1 MGNELFYIP
10 ESFRFQLT
18 TGSSSIVN
26 STHSLTFANKI
37 RFTNTDLSLV
47 HFVKGRLVDT
57 YGEEGQGENVGT
69 NTAGNARWA
78 PGICGY
84 SITGSGID
92 NSAVVEYK
100 DIPLCNEGTG
110 NKTLWVAFAPET
122 NMPSD
127 AQGHNNWMQ
136 WLESRTME
144 QIQDEG
150 GLSNW
155 KTQLD
160 HSATQWGL
168 GQEVLHAEYPCQYGY
183 KDREAFWNI
192 SVIPETGGFG
202 AQMVFMENLA
212 ATDKSEDYQLKVLY
226 EYGNCQYNFS
236 RNATPTRVLPNVVPV
251 GPSPGIPA
259 PL

>member
-1 MGNELFYIP
+1 M
-10 ESFRFQLT
+10 
-18 TGSSSIVN
+18 
-26 STHSLTFANKI
+26 
-37 RFTNTDLSLV
+37 SLV

-57 YGEEGQGENVGT
+57 YAQAGQGKMVGT
-69 NTAGNARWA
+69 NEVGNATWA
-78 PGICGY
+78 PGFAGY
-84 SITGSGID
+84 SITGSGIN
-92 NSAVVEYK
+92 NSVVLEYK
-100 DIPLCNEGTG
+100 DLPLCAEGTG
-110 NKTLWVAFAPET
+110 NKTLWVAFAPEM

-127 AQGHNNWMQ
+127 SQGHNNWMQ
-136 WLESRTME
+136 WTNSKTME

-150 GLSNW
+150 GLDNW

-160 HSATQWGL
+160 HTATQWGL
-168 GQEVLHAEYPCQYGY
+168 GQEVLHAEYPCQWGY
-183 KDREAFWNI
+183 KDRESFWNV
-192 SVIPETGGFG
+192 SVIPENEGFG
-202 AQMVFMENLA
+202 AQMVYMETLA